1 MNAPLTISLPAM
13 RRDAQLRAASFDE
26 AANTIEV
33 VWTTGAKVRRFSWLD
48 GAFDEE
54 LVVSPQSVR
63 LDRLN
68 AGAPFLNTHASYDLA
83 DVIGSVVPG
92 SAKIVRG
99 QGVARILLSDAPG
112 DADTVAKIKAGVI
125 RNVSVG
131 YRVHRVEKIESDG
144 DVPLHRVVDFE
155 PLEISAVPIPA
166 DAGAQ
171 IRAGSETFPAIIEL
185 KGATKMPTKTNANPA
200 ADAATLE
207 AERSR
212 AGTITDLATRAGLP
226 EMIAPAIQAGTTVDD
241 FRAALFDR
249 MVEDERRVHPG
260 GPGQQIG
267 APATVADHSFD
278 NRRAAAMA
286 SAILHRV
293 DPTAFPLEAGAEV
306 FVAMPLLEVARAA
319 VEGRGV
325 RTAGMSKMQIAAA
338 ALDQR
343 SLGGLHGTSDF
354 PAVLAGVTGK
364 VLRMAYEAAPQTFR
378 PLVRVTTVPDFK
390 EQSRVSIGE
399 APALERVNEHGEF
412 KRGTIGEGKE
422 TFRLATYGKVIG
434 LTRQSIV
441 NDDLSAFDR
450 LPRAFGVQAAQL
462 ESDVVWAQIIGN
474 PKMGDNVDLF
484 HSDHKNL
491 GTDLAIG
498 EASVSEA
505 RKGMGLQT
513 GLDGATALNLTPAYL
528 IVPKAQETAALKFLT
543 TITPAKTDD
552 AVPRELRNLTV
563 IAEPRLD
570 LGIPRFGIAGND
582 DAFYFAASPSVVDI
596 VELAYLEGQQ
606 GVFTET
612 RMGFDIDGI
621 EIKARLDVAAKVLD
635 WRGLFKTPY
644 DGPSGG

>member
-1 MNAPLTISLPAM
+1 MDAPLTVALPVQHRSA
-13 RRDAQLRAASFDE
+13 AIRAASFRE
-26 AANTIEV
+26 ADNTVEV
-33 VWTTGAKVRRFSWLD
+33 CFTTGAAVRRVSWID
-48 GAFDEE
+48 GAYDEILE
-54 LVVSPQSVR
+54 VTPAAVK

-68 AGAPFLNTHASYDLA
+68 AGAPFLDTHDSYDLSR
-83 DVIGSVVPG
+83 VLGSVVPG
-92 SAKIVRG
+92 SARIEKG
-99 QGVARILLSDAPG
+99 KGYARVQLSDAP
-112 DADTVAKIKAGVI
+112 DVASSVAKVKEGTV

-131 YRVHRVEKIESDG
+131 YRVIRVEKSEAAKG
-144 DVPLHRVVDFE
+144 AVPIHRVLEWE
-155 PLEISAVPIPA
+155 PMEISAVPIPA
-166 DAGAQ
+166 DPGAQ
-171 IRAGSETFPAIIEL
+171 VRAANTELFPVIIEI
-185 KGATKMPTKTNANPA
+185 KEGQMPTKTNPA
-200 ADAATLE
+200 ADPAAVE
-207 AERSR
+207 AERTR
-212 AGTITDLATRAGLP
+212 AGIITDLATRAGLP

-260 GPGQQIG
+260 GPGHQIG

-293 DPTAFPLEAGAEV
+293 DPVAFRLEAGAEV
-306 FVAMPLLEVARAA
+306 FMSMPLLEIARAA

-343 SLGGLHGTSDF
+343 SFGGLHGTSDF

-399 APALERVNEHGEF
+399 APALEAVNEHGEF

-462 ESDVVWAQIIGN
+462 ESDVVWAQILAN
-474 PKMGDNVDLF
+474 PTMGDGKALF
-484 HSDHKNL
+484 HADHKNL

-498 EASVSEA
+498 ETSVSEA

-543 TITPAKTDD
+543 TVTPAKTDD

-570 LGIPRFGIAGND
+570 LGIPRFGIAGDD
-582 DAFYFAASPSVVDI
+582 DAYYFAASPATIDI

-635 WRGLFKTPY
+635 WRGLFKTPF
-644 DGPSGG
+644 DGA